1 MRKVYIARLVGRCI
15 VFIIC
20 GLLWFFNRELFDIL
34 NGWNFFDGFSP
45 FHILWGIWVFD
56 MLEQMIPITKK
67 IPLGSA
73 KHFAHRFRPT
83 EIKQTLSKENLTK
96 NAESLKKYIV
106 STSKAAYKVTLE
118 VEPGGTVRQK
128 RTMYDRQNADIDEAK
143 AFIRKW
149 QKEIRERMSG
159 KDRKLAQKSK
169 VLRLAEFAQMDK
181 DNVLINTGLLQ
192 GQRLV
197 DVLMAD
203 LMEVAA

>member
-1 MRKVYIARLVGRCI
+1 MFLRKT
-15 VFIIC
+15 
-20 GLLWFFNRELFDIL
+20 E
-34 NGWNFFDGFSP
+34 SP
-45 FHILWGIWVFD
+45 D
-56 MLEQMIPITKK
+56 
-67 IPLGSA
+67 
-73 KHFAHRFRPT
+73 
-83 EIKQTLSKENLTK
+83 
-96 NAESLKKYIV
+96 
-106 STSKAAYKVTLE
+106 KAYYTLE

-128 RTMYDRQNADIDEAK
+128 RTMYDRQNEDIEEAS

-149 QKEIRERMSG
+149 QKEIRDRMSG